1 MRVDAGMCR
10 QRMNR
15 IRATELVPITLASGE
30 TGLING
36 EGSLSL
42 FQMKQVSLIVQLLM
56 MSSALRYLAGL
67 PMMISV

>member
-10 QRMNR
+10 QRANR
-15 IRATELVPITLASGE
+15 IRATELVPITFDMGDI
-30 TGLING
+30 GLISG

>member
-1 MRVDAGMCR
+1 MGD
-10 QRMNR
+10 
-15 IRATELVPITLASGE
+15 I
-30 TGLING
+30 GLISG

>member
-10 QRMNR
+10 QRANR
-15 IRATELVPITLASGE
+15 IRATELVPITFEMGDI
-30 TGLING
+30 GLISG

>member
-1 MRVDAGMCR
+1 MCR

-15 IRATELVPITLASGE
+15 IRATELVPITLARGE

-56 MSSALRYLAGL
+56 RSSALRYLAGR
-67 PMMISV
+67 PMRFSV

>member
-1 MRVDAGMCR
+1 
-10 QRMNR
+10 MNR